1 MCELAGSEAAYDTA
15 VALGEEAL
23 AVHRQTGH
31 RLGEA
36 HTLMTLGRALHKTK
50 DAAAGPA
57 RDQALA
63 VFSDVGVPVRE
74 YGDLDW

>member
-1 MCELAGSEAAYDTA
+1 MCELAGSEGAYDTA
-15 VALGEEAL
+15 ITLGEEAL

-36 HTLMTLGRALHKTK
+36 RTLVALGRALHKTK

-57 RDQALA
+57 RHQALA
-63 VFSDVGVPVRE
+63 VFSDVGVPVQE